1 MFERLKSLLIKEFL
15 QLFRDP
21 RMKTILFAAPVVQVI
36 IFGYAVSTNVRN
48 IPTAVYDLDQT
59 PESRALI
66 REFTASHYFH
76 IRKHIQTDTQ
86 QNALLDQSLVS
97 VVIRIQPGFAGDL
110 LRGRTAK
117 FQLLIDGTDSNTTA
131 VIQSYA
137 NHILERLLSRRNTHA
152 LPHIEL
158 RNRSW
163 WNENLESRNFY
174 IPGVI
179 AHIIS
184 LITLLLTAMAI
195 VREKE
200 IGTLEQLIVSPLKSH
215 ELILGKL
222 LPFALIGIIDVLL
235 VTVVGVFWFDV
246 PIRGSLT
253 LLFGSACLYL
263 LTTLGIGLFISTIS
277 NTQQE
282 ALMSTFLFYFPTL
295 LLSGFLFP
303 IANMPQAI
311 QWLTLLNP
319 LRYFLVIL
327 RSLFLKGSGF
337 ETLWPQLLALLVIG
351 LTIFTLSALRFRKRL
366 G

>member
-1 MFERLKSLLIKEFL
+1 MGERLLCLLIKEFL

-36 IFGYAVSTNVRN
+36 IFGYAVSTNVRD
-48 IPTAVYDLDQT
+48 IPTAAYDLDRT
-59 PESRALI
+59 SLSRDLL
-66 REFTASHYFH
+66 REFTASNCFKIQRH
-76 IRKHIQTDTQ
+76 ISTDQ
-86 QNALLDQSLVS
+86 EQNTLLDESIVNA
-97 VVIRIQPGFAGDL
+97 VIRIQPGFSKDL
-110 LRGRTAK
+110 TSGRTAS
-117 FQLLIDGTDSNTTA
+117 FQLVIDGTDSNTAA
-131 VIQSYA
+131 VILNYG
-137 NHILERLLSRRNTHA
+137 NRILQRILSKQDLHA
-152 LPHIEL
+152 VPRIEL

-200 IGTLEQLIVSPLKSH
+200 IGTLEQLIVSPLKSF

-235 VTVVGVFWFDV
+235 VTGVGVFWFEV
-246 PIRGSLT
+246 PIRGSLF

-282 ALMSTFLFYFPTL
+282 ALMSTFLFYFPTI

-303 IANMPQAI
+303 IANMPVMI
-311 QWLTLLNP
+311 QWLTYLNP

-337 ETLWPQLLALLVIG
+337 DALWPQLLALLAIG
-351 LTIFTLSALRFRKRL
+351 VAIFTLSTLRFRKRL